1 MAVILLCIVYAGT
14 TSWRA
19 NVEYGA
25 DPREFLVTTQSAEQV
40 RGVRDEVQAIAD
52 RAEREGR
59 SINITVDAA
68 EGATFPWAWYFR
80 HLAAGYIDLSGAPL
94 PSDADVAILTEGS
107 RARLLPQLA
116 GYDGRRFPFR
126 VWWIRDYGKL
136 DPGSALRWLVERE
149 PWSPTGG
156 MPEWLYIRQ
165 GA

>member
-1 MAVILLCIVYAGT
+1 VLCVVYAGT

-19 NVEYGA
+19 NVDYGA
-25 DPREFLVTTQSAEQV
+25 DPREFLVTTQSANEV
-40 RGVRDEVQAIAD
+40 RDVRDEVEAVAA

-59 SINITVDAA
+59 TVSVVVDAA

-80 HLAAGYIDLSGAPL
+80 DLPAGFIDLSTAPL
-94 PSDADVAILTEGS
+94 PSDADVVILTENS
-107 RARLLPQLA
+107 RPKLLSQLA

-126 VWWIRDYGKL
+126 VWWIRDYGRL
-136 DPGSALRWLVERE
+136 DPGSAWRWLVDRE

-156 MPEWLYIRQ
+156 MQEWLYIRQ